1 MAYNTLSGTVEFA
14 GANGSLENTV
24 RTDNFNQSIDGK
36 KTFLQRITCSAIT
49 LNGTVL
55 SPTVVTSVTDAAAT
69 RVAFFDGVA
78 GLAGHTGLIY
88 TAAGGLTSSYFSG
101 SGRGITHL
109 RGDRFTTTISAS
121 NIKYGAGLDDSNG
134 SNVLCVSGGAGIS
147 VTATGVKPKLDT
159 YGGLN
164 LNATTLIVD
173 PAQAY
178 DITQGGEQ
186 LATADKLLV
195 QDVAGAN
202 PSAPTIRS
210 MTVSYLT
217 SYLNTNL
224 TIPVK
229 TYNNGVTHRVLTAGG
244 ASTIDGEPN
253 LTFDGADLT
262 VTGRIISQE
271 YTGSGNLQTSKL
283 TCSSDA
289 YFSGAVGVGTANPA
303 YDLHVNGH
311 GATTAFVDGGA
322 SSDAFVRFGTAG
334 TAKSYVKLGSGGNFI
349 VAQDATGG
357 DLELKAKP
365 GGVSTTYFAL
375 DGGRTALTASVP
387 LSCSLSVTASYYY
400 GDGRHLTNVAG
411 GGLISTY
418 MNATDNYLLTSA
430 GSGSINGESGLTFD
444 GSTLVV
450 QSTTSPIIQVDNTSN
465 NAYGAVINLN
475 NQRAGNAGVADDFC
489 GGVAFLGKDSTSAD
503 TQYSKITTKISSPT
517 NTSEAGRMIFEV
529 TTGGT
534 TASTYLTLD
543 GARNAI
549 TSSVD
554 TLVQAKLH
562 QSGAVYKKYNEQSTN
577 YTLTATDN
585 VVFMNTTSGDLTA
598 SLPAAATVDGIIY
611 MIKNTQNNNLVIDPD
626 GSETIDGTAFISGP
640 VGRAWTIIAFQGIW
654 LVLGSHGS

>member
-24 RTDNFNQSIDGK
+24 RTDDFDQLIDGK
-36 KTFLQRITCSAIT
+36 KKFTQRLTCSAIT
-49 LNGTVL
+49 LNGVVL
-55 SPTVVTSVTDAAAT
+55 APPVVASVTNGAAT
-69 RVAFFDGVA
+69 RVTFFNGA
-78 GLAGHTGLIY
+78 SGLEGHSGLIY
-88 TAAGGLTSSYFSG
+88 TAVGGLTSSYFSG

-121 NIKYGAGLDDSNG
+121 NIKYGGGLDDGNG
-134 SNVLCVSGGAGIS
+134 SNVLTVSGGAGIS

-164 LNATTLIVD
+164 LNATTLMLD
-173 PAQAY
+173 TSTTY
-178 DITQGGEQ
+178 DITQNGEQ

-262 VTGRIISQE
+262 VTGRIITMDYS
-271 YTGSGNLQTSKL
+271 GSGEIKTNKL
-283 TCSSDA
+283 TASAGA
-289 YFSGAVGVGTANPA
+289 YIIGNVGINTNDPS
-303 YDLHVNGH
+303 YDLHVNGA
-311 GATTAFVDGGA
+311 GSTTVFVDGAAG
-322 SSDAFVRFGTAG
+322 SDSLVRFGTAG
-334 TAKSYVKLGSGGNFI
+334 VAKSYLKLGSGGNLI
-349 VAQDATGG
+349 LANDATGG
-357 DLELKAKP
+357 SLILKAKP
-365 GGVSTTYFAL
+365 GGVSTEYL
-375 DGGRTALTASVP
+375 NVDGARTALTSSVP
-387 LSCSLSVTASYYY
+387 LSCSLSVSASYYY
-400 GDGRHLTNVAG
+400 GDGRHLTNVVG

-418 MNATDNYLLTSA
+418 TNATDNYLLTSA
-430 GSGSINGESGLTFD
+430 GSGSINGE
-444 GSTLVV
+444 
-450 QSTTSPIIQVDNTSN
+450 
-465 NAYGAVINLN
+465 AVLELINS
-475 NQRAGNAGVADDFC
+475 RAGNPGQVNDFC
-489 GGVAFLGKDSTSAD
+489 GGLTFKSKDSTSVA
-503 TQYSKITTKISSPT
+503 TQYSKISTKISSPT
-517 NTSEAGRMIFEV
+517 NTSEAGKMIFEV

-543 GARNAI
+543 GARNAA
-549 TSSVD
+549 TASVD

-562 QSGAVYKKYNEQSTN
+562 QSGAVYKKHNQQSTN
-577 YTLTATDN
+577 YALTATDN
-585 VVFMNTTSGDLTA
+585 VVLMNTTSGDLTA

-611 MIKNTQNNNLVIDPD
+611 MIKNTHNNNLVIDPD

-640 VGRAWTIIAFQGIW
+640 IGRAWTITAFQGIW
-654 LVLGSHGS
+654 LVMGSHG